1 MSTCSVSGLP
11 IIENPLWKA
20 DHTQE
25 GYRTMFNLIGP
36 DIIHGEIVADS
47 DINMDYIDIDI
58 FQKVISENNLAEKP
72 IYMLFGL
79 KHVKGISFTYKK
91 NLINL
96 FYNSGP
102 TFKPLVIYNVDA
114 EIRSIVDTFA
124 AIAPEESRIVVAESY
139 PEAMQM
145 ILDAKSGNPEPK
157 TNESGEEQQYN
168 AYVKEFLSTL
178 ARLSWLNLFEHPI
191 TLPESTSPFYPF
203 FKGLEA
209 FQQDLREKETLYQQE
224 LKNVAEECE
233 KKIAEKTILLNAQK
247 ALKKKTESQLEGEKS
262 SLIAKIDAKEKA
274 MKHMS
279 SIIAEKR
286 SKIKL
291 IQDLVEQTDIEPA
304 IKQRITSYCGELV
317 DYYDQSDNKAE
328 TEITLANSAF
338 IANLQRKHSTLSKR
352 DLRLC
357 MLIKQNLSTLDIAHT
372 IGITTRGV
380 ESMRYRLHKKLG
392 LTKHESIKNYLLGI
406 DDR

>member
-1 MSTCSVSGLP
+1 MSKCSVSGLP
-11 IIENPLWKA
+11 IIKNPLWKA
-20 DHTQE
+20 DHTQQ
-25 GYRTMFNLIGP
+25 GYHTTFSLIGP
-36 DIIHGEIVADS
+36 DIIHAEIVTDR
-47 DINMDYIDIDI
+47 DINMDYIDINI
-58 FQKVISENNLAEKP
+58 FQKIIGESNLAGKP
-72 IYMLFGL
+72 IHMLFNL
-79 KHVKGISFTYKK
+79 KHVKGISFQYKK

-102 TFKPLVIYNVDA
+102 TFRPLVIYNVDS
-114 EIRSIVDTFA
+114 EIRAIVDTFA
-124 AIAPEESRIVVAESY
+124 AIAPEASRIVVADSY

-145 ILDAKSGNPEPK
+145 IFDAKSGKPEPE
-157 TNESGEEQQYN
+157 TNESSEEQQYN
-168 AYVKEFLSTL
+168 AYLKEFLSTL

-224 LKNVAEECE
+224 LKNVAEECG

-247 ALKKKTESQLEGEKS
+247 ALKKRKESQFEQEKS
-262 SLIAKIDAKEKA
+262 SLIARIDAKEKA
-274 MKHMS
+274 MKRMS

-304 IKQRITSYCGELV
+304 MKQRITSYCGELV
-317 DYYDQSDNKAE
+317 DYYDPSDNKVE
-328 TEITLANSAF
+328 TEISLANSAF
-338 IANLQRKHSTLSKR
+338 TANLQRKHPTLSKR

-357 MLIKQNLSTLDIAHT
+357 MLIKQNLSTTEIAHT